1 MNKRMKKNQKQKYQQ
16 EKQILCDEK
25 NEDGF

>member
-1 MNKRMKKNQKQKYQQ
+1 MNKRMKKNQKQKYQK
-16 EKQILCDEK
+16 EKQILYDEK